1 MKYIKRLV
9 RKLNNRKGFSLT
21 ELLACTLIMVIATS
35 ILTGTVSL
43 AARHYD
49 EQIQKSEA
57 DVLCESIAYALR
69 EKLSYVYKYDS
80 NSKRFYSTSSD
91 MGYYAFT
98 IGSAEVSTPKAHNEL
113 FLRYYATPKDTTGT
127 PYQLVSTAS
136 YIGGKYSAYIQDGG
150 ITFSNNTFN
159 VTVQVKE
166 SKSGGKV
173 LSEIQFIVNPFVS
186 EIPDIK

>member
-1 MKYIKRLV
+1 MKQIMN
-9 RKLNNRKGFSLT
+9 KLNNRKGFSLT

-57 DVLCESIAYALR
+57 DVLCESLAYALR

-80 NSKRFYSTSSD
+80 ATGRFYSTSSD

-98 IGSAEVSTPKAHNEL
+98 IESSESAESGAKNHNEL
-113 FLRYYATPKDTTGT
+113 FLRYYETAKDTTGT
-127 PYQLVSTAS
+127 PYHLVSSAS
-136 YIGGKYSAYIQDGG
+136 YIGGKYSAYIQEGG
-150 ITFSNNTFN
+150 VTFSNNTFN

-166 SKSGGKV
+166 NKGEGKV
-173 LSEIQFIVNPFVS
+173 LSEIDFIVNPFVS
-186 EIPDIK
+186 EVPDIK

>member
-57 DVLCESIAYALR
+57 DVLCESLAYALR

-98 IGSAEVSTPKAHNEL
+98 IESAEESEPKDHNEL
-113 FLRYYATPKDTTGT
+113 FLRYYQSATDDTGT
-127 PYQLVSTAS
+127 LYHLVSTAS
-136 YIGGKYSAYIQDGG
+136 YIGGKYSAYIQEGG
-150 ITFSNNTFN
+150 VTFSNNTFN

-166 SKSGGKV
+166 NKGEGKV
-173 LSEIQFIVNPFVS
+173 LSEIDFIVNPFVS
-186 EIPDIK
+186 EVPDIK